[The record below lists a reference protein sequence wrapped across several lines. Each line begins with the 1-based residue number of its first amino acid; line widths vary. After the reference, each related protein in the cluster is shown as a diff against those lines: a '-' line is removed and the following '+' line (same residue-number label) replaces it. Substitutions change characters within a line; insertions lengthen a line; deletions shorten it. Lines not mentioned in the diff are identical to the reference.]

1 MIVGEKVMAMRSI
14 WWAQRVFVTGV
25 VAIFSTMLW
34 SPCVLAADNVA
45 PVAVH
50 PLNMV
55 LGLLFLL
62 AIVVGGWWLVR
73 RAGGL
78 PTNQGSGLRVVAA
91 ISVGPRERVVL
102 VELAG
107 EQWLLGVAP
116 GRVNLL
122 HRFETPVV
130 ATGSDDFAGKIR
142 QLMQQ
147 GLGK

>member
-1 MIVGEKVMAMRSI
+1 MMTAARARRLFFFFFTAFFMAG
-14 WWAQRVFVTGV
+14 APLRVLAVDAVKPAPV
-25 VAIFSTMLW
+25 VATNPMSMI
-34 SPCVLAADNVA
+34 
-45 PVAVH
+45 
-50 PLNMV
+50 

-62 AIVVGGWWLVR
+62 AIVGAGWWLVR

-78 PTNQGSGLRVVAA
+78 QINQGSGLKVVAA
-91 ISVGPRERVVL
+91 LTVGPRERVVL
-102 VELAG
+102 IELAG

-122 HRFETPVV
+122 HRFEQPVV
-130 ATGSDDFAGKIR
+130 IAGNDDFAGKIR

>member
-1 MIVGEKVMAMRSI
+1 M
-14 WWAQRVFVTGV
+14 V
-25 VAIFSTMLW
+25 VAVAL
-34 SPCVLAADNVA
+34 SPLAAAAENAAPA
-45 PVAVH
+45 PVVVN
-50 PLNMV
+50 PINMI

-62 AIVVGGWWLVR
+62 GIVVAGWWLVR

-78 PTNQGSGLRVVAA
+78 QVNQGSGLKVVAA
-91 ISVGPRERVVL
+91 LAVGPRERVVL
-102 VELAG
+102 IELAG

-122 HRFETPVV
+122 HRFEQPVV
-130 ATGSDDFAGKIR
+130 AASQDDFASKIR